1 MGEQQ
6 GPIVWDADLYDSVA
20 GQVPDL
26 IDATTALVTDFLD
39 QNQQWAQQTLTQANL
54 ALANLSQAKFVGQ
67 IPNPPEPPAISTSA
81 YLNGTLGAVVSPGFG
96 GITVFEKTF
105 SPTDVVVQDPS
116 TAEPTYSR
124 IVSGVTIPQAP
135 VFSIPQTPPEP
146 GLDLSFDLGTSPAKD
161 YGESPELM
169 QINIPTYTMAL
180 LPMFNDTAP
189 EFDTMPPDPII
200 QWVEPQYLS
209 DIKNS
214 VEDVIQTLLAGGTG
228 LPIPVETAIW
238 ERARQR
244 EDRTV
249 LKTVSDATDQ
259 WTLRGF
265 SHPFGL
271 LNKQVITVR
280 EDAVEKA
287 NSLSREVAIEQ
298 ARLEQSNIKFAVEQ
312 GLHYEQIFTGLFMSV
327 VDRNFQIAK
336 FQVETAIQIFNM
348 QVTVFNTEQAVFA
361 QKGER
366 FRLQLESALAPLKEY
381 SMLVEAEKTK
391 AVANQTLI
399 AGFTAKVQAF
409 SAQVDAYKTFIQA
422 QTAKAEQQKLKVD
435 LYRSQID
442 AMVAKVNVQRGAFE
456 AYTAQVGGE
465 VAKVQLES
473 ANASVFNSQVQ
484 GWSTLVQTK
493 LKKAEIDI
501 SNNRLKMD
509 WQIADMNRITTL
521 NGQQLAVIHAN
532 LAGWQASLQ
541 RATAEAQTQLGFT
554 QAGVQA
560 HIELSR
566 LQLGKYTAQVEQW
579 KANAQQILQVAQL
592 AAESLRAAGQ
602 ISATLSAG
610 AMAGTHVSAGISAG
624 ASSQQSRQDQKSESK
639 GFSQN
644 MGSNYST
651 IHTYPHKTS

>member
-1 MGEQQ
+1 MAEQQ
-6 GPIVWDADLYDSVA
+6 GPIVWDADLYGSVA
-20 GQVPDL
+20 GTVPDL
-26 IDATTALVTDFLD
+26 IDSTTALVTDFLN
-39 QNQQWAQQTLTQANL
+39 QNQDWAQQTLNLATL
-54 ALANLSQAKFVGQ
+54 ALANLSNAKFDGQ
-67 IPNPPEPPAISTSA
+67 IPNPPDPPTVTTTANLS
-81 YLNGTLGAVVSPGFG
+81 GTLGVVTDPGFG
-96 GITVFEKTF
+96 DITVFEKTF
-105 SPTDVVVQDPS
+105 NPTDVVVQDPS
-116 TAEPTYSR
+116 TAEPTYTR
-124 IVSGVTIPQAP
+124 IISGVTIPPSP
-135 VFSIPQTPPEP
+135 VFSIPQVPPAP
-146 GLDLSFDLGTSPAKD
+146 GLDLTFDLGTTPVKD
-161 YGESPELM
+161 YGETPELT
-169 QINIPTYTMAL
+169 QINIPAYTMAL
-180 LPMFNDTAP
+180 LPMFNDSAP
-189 EFDTMPPDPII
+189 EFDTLPPDPLI

-209 DIKNS
+209 DIKDS
-214 VEDVIQTLLAGGTG
+214 VESVLQTLLAGGTG

-244 EDRTV
+244 EDRTT
-249 LKTVSDATDQ
+249 LKTVSEATDQ

-271 LNKQVITVR
+271 LNKQIITVR

-298 ARLEQSNIKFAVEQ
+298 ARLEQANIRFGVEQ
-312 GLHYEQIFTGLFMSV
+312 GIHYEQVFTGLFISV

-348 QVTVFNTEQAVFA
+348 QVTAFNTEQAVFA

-381 SMLVEAEKTK
+381 SVLIEAEKTK
-391 AVANQTLI
+391 AVVNQTLV
-399 AGFTAKVQAF
+399 AAFTAKVQAY
-409 SAQVDAYKTFIQA
+409 SAQLDGYKTFIQA

-435 LYRSQID
+435 LYRSQIE
-442 AMVAKVNVQRGAFE
+442 AMVAQVNVQRGAFE

-473 ANASVFNSQVQ
+473 ANASVFSSQVQ

-501 SNNRLKMD
+501 ANNRLRMD

-579 KANAQQILQVAQL
+579 KAHAQQIIQTATL
-592 AAESLRAAGQ
+592 AAESMRAAGQ
-602 ISATLSAG
+602 LSATLSAG

-639 GFSQN
+639 GFSQS
-644 MGSNYST
+644 MSSNYST
-651 IHTYPHKTS
+651 THTYPHKTS